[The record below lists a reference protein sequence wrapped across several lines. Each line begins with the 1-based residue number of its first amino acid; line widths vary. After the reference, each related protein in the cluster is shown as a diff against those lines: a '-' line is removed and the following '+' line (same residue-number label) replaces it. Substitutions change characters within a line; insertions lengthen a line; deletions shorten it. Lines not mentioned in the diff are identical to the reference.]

1 MLSRKNIFLNLLL
14 GIMMLSLTAYGDSKN
29 SVPEKPTIK
38 TPNTQKSDT
47 KVTLTWQNDV
57 KTAFE
62 LAQKEQ
68 KIVMVMVEDVRCRW
82 CIKEIAEDS
91 F

>member
-1 MLSRKNIFLNLLL
+1 MKSIFLNLLL
-14 GIMMLSLTAYGDSKN
+14 GIMMLSLSAYGDSKN
-29 SVPEKPTIK
+29 SMPE
-38 TPNTQKSDT
+38 KSDT
-47 KVTLTWQNDV
+47 NSTLRWQNDV
-57 KTAFE
+57 NTAFE

-68 KIVMVMVEDVRCRW
+68 KIVMVKVEDVRCRW